1 MAIEQPATV
10 TAYRRYMKWVKE
22 WIKYWSMSNWNSIQE
37 LVGTN
42 SCVCAGFGR
51 VQCMAALSQ
60 KLLNIPIGLFS
71 ISAVCCLTPDIKF
84 GSSFLKGERS
94 HSSLPVKKKSAS
106 KLAILIV
113 KKFFFLLQNKA
124 VVPVA
129 KRMPWK
135 CAKSGVYLHQN
146 CIVTFHDRSI

>member
-1 MAIEQPATV
+1 
-10 TAYRRYMKWVKE
+10 
-22 WIKYWSMSNWNSIQE
+22 MSNWNSIQE
-37 LVGTN
+37 LVGTD

-84 GSSFLKGERS
+84 SSSFLKGERS
-94 HSSLPVKKKSAS
+94 HSSFPVEKKSAS

-113 KKFFFLLQNKA
+113 KNSFSCYKTKPLYLLQKECHEN
-124 VVPVA
+124 VPKVEYTCT
-129 KRMPWK
+129 RI
-135 CAKSGVYLHQN
+135 VLLHFTIGLYN
-146 CIVTFHDRSI
+146 TEITLV